1 MKGKTFTSFGLKIL
15 IFILILFGIDRVMG
29 SVFTAI
35 KDHVLR
41 NNPENI
47 ALRTPFIVEKADADL
62 LIIGSS
68 KACHHYVSKMM
79 EDTLG
84 ITVYNCG
91 QDGCYFLYQNA
102 IVNMVLDRY
111 KPEVIIWD
119 IQPNAFNS
127 AKEIDEYVHFR
138 NLSPYY
144 YEDNQWVQTY
154 IDESSSTMPLKMFS
168 EMYAYNSMLTSYL
181 FPLFLKKKTL
191 SGYVPLPNEGY
202 IFPQLREE
210 MKDEY
215 IPDNDK
221 LEKLSQTVKRCNT
234 SGIKLYLVV
243 SPTYAY
249 KPVSFQSILQDLSHI
264 ANDNDTGF
272 YDFSSDSGF
281 LNDSTLFKDNAHLND
296 KGARKFTQYI
306 LDIL

>member
-1 MKGKTFTSFGLKIL
+1 MTTLFLCLWPFNTSQIVKLKNTQKFIFL
-15 IFILILFGIDRVMG
+15 IFKRVD
-29 SVFTAI
+29 AI
-35 KDHVLR
+35 
-41 NNPENI
+41 EC
-47 ALRTPFIVEKADADL
+47 L
-62 LIIGSS
+62 L
-68 KACHHYVSKMM
+68 
-79 EDTLG
+79 
-84 ITVYNCG
+84 
-91 QDGCYFLYQNA
+91 
-102 IVNMVLDRY
+102 
-111 KPEVIIWD
+111 
-119 IQPNAFNS
+119 
-127 AKEIDEYVHFR
+127 
-138 NLSPYY
+138 
-144 YEDNQWVQTY
+144 
-154 IDESSSTMPLKMFS
+154 
-168 EMYAYNSMLTSYL
+168 
-181 FPLFLKKKTL
+181 LKKRTL

-202 IFPQLREE
+202 IFPQLREK

-281 LNDSTLFKDNAHLND
+281 LNDSTLFKDNVHLND